1 MPTDHACRTLLRS
14 VLSDKRHA
22 SVQLDND
29 GRVSLTTGD
38 LAWFGLAS
46 LRLGDRPGDSL
57 QLLHELP
64 LPPTDGRLV
73 LPRMELIHGR
83 STDVHCVGSE
93 EGPLLLF
100 LDATGEAHRELHFQ
114 QRGNQL
120 ALALRSWGI
129 EVFEERGG
137 EIRGFG
143 TGSPWMR
150 ALVGGVGSGSAAA
163 GALGVDPE
171 DDGRQPFE
179 ALVAASPFLENFLV
193 DARRLWAD
201 GGDERLV
208 RSGEWIEVDELGR
221 EWPLEASAAR
231 VDDGRHLL
239 MIRSVPDD
247 HLRQLEILQAAR
259 SRDLELAGLHRE
271 VDRKEVLLHCIVHDL
286 LAPLGSIVGGL
297 SLARGG
303 KLPKDK
309 ADAVLEQGLAQAR
322 RQETLIRGM
331 LDAFSAELSA
341 LESFETDPKTA
352 PRLGEVLR
360 AALGDHRLAY
370 LARGVEL
377 TLDESALPGLDD
389 LPVVADGPR
398 LLRVFANLLE
408 NALRHSPRGGHVE
421 VAVAPA
427 EHPAADC
434 TPKGAI
440 AITVDDQG
448 PGVPAED
455 LDGLFTRFSTGR
467 NSGAAGLGL
476 HFCRR
481 VLETWGGEIRYVDRD
496 EAGARF
502 QVKLVRAG
510 HA

>member
-22 SVQLDND
+22 SVQLDNE
-29 GRVSLTTGD
+29 GCVTLTTGD
-38 LAWFGLAS
+38 LAWFGLDG

-57 QLLHELP
+57 ELLHELP
-64 LPPTDGRLV
+64 LPAIERRLV
-73 LPRMELIHGR
+73 LPRMELVHGR

-137 EIRGFG
+137 EIVGFG

-150 ALVGGVGSGSAAA
+150 ALVGSVGGLSVAA
-163 GALGVDPE
+163 GALGTGAADE
-171 DDGRQPFE
+171 EDGRRPFE

-193 DARRLWAD
+193 DARRLWAS
-201 GGDERLV
+201 GGRERLV
-208 RSGEWIEVDELGR
+208 RSGEWTEVDELGR

-303 KLPKDK
+303 KLPQDK

-341 LESFETDPKTA
+341 LEAFETDPKSA
-352 PRLGEVLR
+352 PRLGEVLH
-360 AALGDHRLAY
+360 AALNDHRLAY
-370 LARGVEL
+370 QARGVEL
-377 TLDESALPGLDD
+377 LLDESALPGLED
-389 LPVVADGPR
+389 LAVVADGAR

-408 NALRHSPRGGHVE
+408 NALRHSPRGGRVL
-421 VAVAPA
+421 VTVAPT
-427 EHPAADC
+427 EHLAADC
-434 TPKGAI
+434 EPAEAI
-440 AITVDDQG
+440 AVTIDDQG

-455 LDGLFTRFSTGR
+455 VEGLFTRFSTGR

-481 VLETWGGEIRYVDRD
+481 VLETWGGDICYVDRE

-502 QVKLVRAG
+502 RIALAL
-510 HA
+510 A